1 MRTEDILVVEESG
14 ENCINLIRDKYF
26 WQVWNKSAFLFHT
39 HIKKYQPHKKYIK
52 KISQDIAFIAFPSKV
67 LPAIQKIAEE
77 KGFIFSFKEES
88 KDHIVISKVPQPS
101 GYEQWWADV
110 VKAKVSTKSN
120 EISRSNNS
128 EHRLLPA
135 YKCAYDLCLHIYN
148 TTEKMSRKLKYDLGV
163 RVRGYATDLVE
174 NMHVMTTNIKLLS
187 NENKISEYAAIA
199 HKLRIDIRLL
209 KDLEG
214 INIKSWGHLNTQ
226 IEDFLNLLRAE
237 FLTSTRNK
245 KATHSQSSETLPP
258 SNAPASI

>member
-39 HIKKYQPHKKYIK
+39 HIKKYQPHKKFIK
-52 KISQDIAFIAFPSKV
+52 KISQDIAFIAFPNNA
-67 LPAIQKIAEE
+67 LPSIQKIAEE
-77 KGFIFSFKEES
+77 KGFIFIEKS

-110 VKAKVSTKSN
+110 VKAKVSNKNNQISKS
-120 EISRSNNS
+120 SNS

-135 YKCAYDLCLHIYN
+135 YKCVYDLCLHIYN
-148 TTEKMSRKLKYDLGV
+148 VTDKMPRKLKYDLGT
-163 RVRGYATDLVE
+163 RIRGYATDLAE
-174 NMHVMTTNIKLLS
+174 NMHVMTTNVKLLS
-187 NENKISEYAAIA
+187 TENKIAEYAATA

-209 KDLEG
+209 KDLDAIEP
-214 INIKSWGHLNTQ
+214 KSWGHINVQ

-237 FLTSTRNK
+237 FLTSTRSK

-258 SNAPASI
+258 NNTPASI